1 MTFNAQPRP
10 ATGAWFYSEY
20 DSHADINAFE
30 RWRGDLAP
38 VLDVSVD
45 AEVRK
50 TFSAQIAVAEA
61 GYGLLM
67 KTKAD
72 AQQMNRSGTHIRR
85 DATDHFCIAFLQS
98 GSSDGDYQKMSSH
111 ADTTSILFADEARES
126 RRRYSRFEALR
137 LLIPRSRIPAELRS
151 ANVHGLTV
159 PITRGGAG
167 LLASHVQTLART
179 IDQLTK
185 SEAQAAMDAAMLL
198 VPGALNASQ
207 PFFERLDPSFDDSLM
222 SIIKTYIENH
232 LCGSAVSPAAI
243 SRRFGLSRS
252 SLYRLFECEGGVARY
267 IMNQKLD
274 LGRRLLGNGNG
285 DTVFVCSV
293 AELTGFKSEAH
304 FSRAFKKRF
313 HMTPREARQ
322 MSLETKNPAKHEPR
336 QINVQRRML
345 DMFRTMGKQ

>member
-1 MTFNAQPRP
+1 MTSNAPPRP
-10 ATGAWFYSEY
+10 VTGAWFHSEY
-20 DSHADINAFE
+20 NSGTDINAFE

-45 AEVRK
+45 AQDRK
-50 TFSAQIAVAEA
+50 TFSAQIAVAQA
-61 GYGLLM
+61 GHALLM
-67 KTKAD
+67 RTQAD
-72 AQQMNRSGTHIRR
+72 AQLMQRSATHIRR
-85 DATDHFCIAFLQS
+85 DAIDHFCIAFLHA
-98 GSSDGDYQKMSSH
+98 GRSDGDYQQISSH
-111 ADTTSILFADEARES
+111 ADTTSILFADEAQES

-137 LLIPRSRIPAELRS
+137 LLIPRSRIPAELRG

-185 SEAQAAMDAAMLL
+185 SEAQAAIDAAMLL

-232 LCGSAVSPAAI
+232 VCGTAVSPAAI
-243 SRRFGLSRS
+243 SQRFGLSRS

-267 IMNQKLD
+267 IMNKKLD
-274 LGRRLLGNGNG
+274 LGRHLLSNGNG
-285 DTVFVCSV
+285 DTVLVRSV
-293 AELTGFKSEAH
+293 AERTGFKSEAH
-304 FSRAFKKRF
+304 FSRAFKQRF

-322 MSLETKNPAKHEPR
+322 LSLETKNPAKHAPR

-345 DMFRTMGKQ
+345 ELFRTIGKP